1 MKKEAIMK
9 KVAEDRKKQVDLRH
23 QAELQNYGRR
33 HYDYCDYTMRQLD
46 EEGARLDVL
55 AKAANSVVD
64 LLENSQPDLS
74 YTGCNMLE
82 DLVDPLKELLG
93 DTLFLALSHVEDAI
107 GDIEA
112 VSERAHERAHTY
124 R

>member
-55 AKAANSVVD
+55 AKAANSFVD
-64 LLENSQPDLS
+64 LLVSHSEKLRSVGGNLWNVQCFPQ
-74 YTGCNMLE
+74 
-82 DLVDPLKELLG
+82 
-93 DTLFLALSHVEDAI
+93 FL
-107 GDIEA
+107 
-112 VSERAHERAHTY
+112 
-124 R
+124 